1 MLKPIK
7 RLLERNALIIA
18 IFLTLFVAFLSLVS
32 LKGIA
37 QINIGISNSDKI
49 GHLIA
54 YFTLSMSW
62 FYVFRNSKKKWVYI
76 ALSLVVFGM
85 ILEALQGT
93 LTTYRTADWYD
104 ELANTSGVLL
114 AWLASHLWF
123 KKQEN

>member
-1 MLKPIK
+1 MLKLIK

-37 QINIGISNSDKI
+37 KININVSNSDKI

-54 YFTLSMSW
+54 YFTLATSW
-62 FYVFRNSKKKWVYI
+62 FYVFRAERKKWKFI
-76 ALSLVVFGM
+76 ALILIVFGM
-85 ILEALQGT
+85 ILEGLQGT

-104 ELANTSGVLL
+104 ELANTTGVII
-114 AWLASHLWF
+114 SYIISYLWF
-123 KKQEN
+123 KRLEN